1 MKYFYVSHRTQDTF
15 IKGLKEKLSYHILY
29 TYKLIKKNNNKQWG
43 FFLFDKGKLI
53 GYTQADYTKE
63 RKINILYIIQVY
75 LDEEYRGKKLC
86 NELLKRT
93 IIKHEQNKGKPNL
106 IKITYAEGMSMLKC
120 SLRSFKELD
129 YKIKIY
135 QNQYEMIMS
144 NKKINNI
151 NFDTEED
158 IKKLKN
164 ISYKKVI
171 EIEMKNKKYDIWY
184 SLFFYK

>member
-1 MKYFYVSHRTQDTF
+1 MKLFYVSHRTQDTF
-15 IKGLKEKLSYHILY
+15 IKGLKEKPTYHILS
-29 TYKLIKKNNNKQWG
+29 TYKLIKKNNNQWG
-43 FFLFDKGKLI
+43 IFLFDKGKLI

-106 IKITYAEGMSMLKC
+106 IKITYAEGITMLKC
-120 SLRSFKELD
+120 SLRTFKELD

-135 QNQYEMIMS
+135 QNQYEMIMR
-144 NKKINNI
+144 NI

-164 ISYKKVI
+164 ISYKKAI
-171 EIEMKNKKYDIWY
+171 EIEDKNKKYDIWY